1 MARTFARRHS
11 NRTRTRRILLPD
23 RDLRYYQHRVE
34 FAFLPVSTLMG
45 RTAKQRRLGRH
56 VTLLR
61 KCRRCPQMKSTP
73 VSGGAVVSDVMIIG
87 QAPGPR
93 EPTLKRPFAH
103 TAGQTLFR
111 WFKTFCGM
119 DEAVVR
125 SRFYFAAVCR
135 CFPGKAQGGTDRVP
149 APEEIRN
156 CAPWMNEEIQILTPS
171 LIIPV
176 GRLAISQFIECDKL
190 EKVIGKTFRALRSGH
205 AFDLIPLPHPSGA
218 SPWHKIPPG
227 KQLLEKALRKIARH
241 PALQRLRG

>member
-1 MARTFARRHS
+1 M
-11 NRTRTRRILLPD
+11 
-23 RDLRYYQHRVE
+23 E
-34 FAFLPVSTLMG
+34 
-45 RTAKQRRLGRH
+45 
-56 VTLLR
+56 
-61 KCRRCPQMKSTP
+61 STP
-73 VSGGAVVSDVMIIG
+73 VSGGAVVSDVMVIG

-119 DEAVVR
+119 DETVVR
-125 SRFYFAAVCR
+125 SKFYFAAVCR
-135 CFPGKAQGGTDRVP
+135 CFPGKAPGGTDRVP
-149 APEEIRN
+149 APGEIRN
-156 CAPWMNEEIQILTPS
+156 CAPWMNEEIQILRPS

-190 EKVIGKTFRALRSGH
+190 EKVIGKTFRVLRFGH

-227 KQLLEKALRKIARH
+227 KQLLEKALRRIARH
-241 PALQRLRG
+241 PAIERLSS